1 MKTENFSHEHEGPE
15 IAQFLQHLRLGTP
28 QQLGA
33 MTVIPLLD
41 GDGGALHYLTLN
53 QAMRQGKLTIREVS
67 EHGSVPHLLAEN
79 QADLPVLLL
88 DGEQLSGAKQNRV
101 LNTSLLIKER
111 TTVQIPVSCV
121 EAGRWNYQSKT
132 FFNEDIIMA
141 QKARAKKLRSVTQ
154 NLDKKKQFQSDQ
166 GEVWHDVHQFL
177 HMKYCLHSPTSDM
190 SHAFKQYQPDLEHYA
205 DTFTC
210 QPQQVGVV
218 VFFKNRVAGCDA
230 LSRPDTYATVHAK
243 LIKSYAVEFL
253 FDRGEANLQPEAA
266 LPAARE
272 FLNRLA
278 SSPTKR
284 YPASAGL
291 GESLRLPDP
300 NLPGAALVHEG
311 QVIHLTALN
320 PNADGRSDTPP
331 EPRRRY
337 LY

>member
-1 MKTENFSHEHEGPE
+1 MKTENFSHEHEGRE

-41 GDGGALHYLTLN
+41 GDGGALHYLSLN
-53 QAMRQGKLTIREVS
+53 QAMRQGTLTIREVS
-67 EHGSVPHLLAEN
+67 ELGTVPHLLADN
-79 QADLPVLLL
+79 HADLPVLLL

-111 TTVQIPVSCV
+111 TTVKIPVSCV
-121 EAGRWNYQSKT
+121 EAGRWHYKSKV
-132 FFNEDIIMA
+132 FFNEDIVMA
-141 QKARAKKLRSVTQ
+141 QKARAKKLRSVTE
-154 NLDKKKQFQSDQ
+154 NLDKMKQFQSDQ
-166 GEVWHDVHQFL
+166 GEVWNDVHHFL
-177 HMKYCLHSPTSDM
+177 HMKYRLRTPTSDM
-190 SHAFKQYQPDLEHYA
+190 SEAYKQHHSDLKHYA

-210 QPQQVGVV
+210 QPQQAGFV
-218 VFFKNRVAGCDA
+218 VFFKNRVAGCDV

-253 FDRGEANLQPEAA
+253 FDRGGANVQPEAA
-266 LPAARE
+266 LQAARE
-272 FLNRLA
+272 FLDRLA
-278 SSPTKR
+278 SSPVKR

-291 GESLRLPDP
+291 GESLRFPDP

-320 PNADGRSDTPP
+320 PNADGMSDAPP

-337 LY
+337 LE